1 MSGRSSLSSIG
12 SIKKTGKKNTWRIS
26 TRATRSRGTRRTKKQ
41 AMDISRQRDCRVP
54 KGMETDAENRARE
67 QKAQTRPRGRSNV
80 RREYVR
86 TEGRGMSDSRKHLER
101 SLQDEEFAREWKE
114 QSAKRDVMRQIV
126 EARMKEGLT
135 QQELAERCGMKASN
149 LCRLENGNGNPSV
162 ATLEKIARVLG
173 RRLEISFV

>member
-1 MSGRSSLSSIG
+1 
-12 SIKKTGKKNTWRIS
+12 
-26 TRATRSRGTRRTKKQ
+26 
-41 AMDISRQRDCRVP
+41 
-54 KGMETDAENRARE
+54 
-67 QKAQTRPRGRSNV
+67 
-80 RREYVR
+80 
-86 TEGRGMSDSRKHLER
+86 MSDSRKHLER

-162 ATLEKIARVLG
+162 ATLEKIARGLG